1 MLNKIIQLQRVIV
14 MPPKKKHG
22 HKMPAPTEIE
32 EKGFDDP
39 ENPGFH
45 CTCKIKDCGG
55 DNCKCT
61 MFDVKCRP
69 TCKCAM
75 KCKKS

>member
-1 MLNKIIQLQRVIV
+1 MLNKRIQLQRVIV

-32 EKGFDDP
+32 EKGYDDP

-55 DNCKCT
+55 DN
-61 MFDVKCRP
+61 
-69 TCKCAM
+69 
-75 KCKKS
+75 